1 MRDEAQAMWRD
12 GCSIFSERSRRLAR
26 GGLEYTVGVQSAAFQ
41 GLSVTGVEFPCRSGS
56 CSACW
61 KSQGAARVRVIP
73 PAPYILTMII
83 SFVLGE
89 VIWVHDSLITSV
101 PARTSTWPSEEP
113 VQGFAGSVLPE
124 R

>member
-61 KSQGAARVRVIP
+61 KSQGATP
-73 PAPYILTMII
+73 GEGYPASAIHLDHDNQLC
-83 SFVLGE
+83 SGRGHLG
-89 VIWVHDSLITSV
+89 T
-101 PARTSTWPSEEP
+101 
-113 VQGFAGSVLPE
+113 
-124 R
+124 